1 MRKNTALTVNTPNN
15 GPSTPPIIAPYTLNV
30 SESPTNSS
38 STSIPENKSTSRIFN
53 QDQMMNKTT
62 IVPIAPQIIGL
73 SLISLNCSVGLV
85 IIPNNDGF
93 YIALYIDILSASSN
107 YKISNYS

>member
-53 QDQMMNKTT
+53 QDPMMNKTT
-62 IVPIAPQIIGL
+62 IMPIAPQIIGL
-73 SLISLNCSVGLV
+73 SLIRLNCSVGLV
-85 IIPNNDGF
+85 ILPNNYGF
-93 YIALYIDILSASSN
+93 SFSLSIVKLSASS
-107 YKISNYS
+107 YYYIIYSY